1 MSALINALDSSRF
14 PAGILTPKNKGNF
27 MQNKHLRITTLIVAM
42 GLVGAIGG
50 CATQGPGATAP
61 AAVAEKKAVAEQYM
75 FMTFHENGR
84 LYVLGDPALQ
94 RIFMDTGE
102 VALTRTRIGEGPGG
116 RTLIFGMNT
125 DDAKRGG
132 PTAAEMMYDGKQ
144 APAEPF
150 YGEVFKDGRY
160 YVFVD
165 WKDMADYLKHGE
177 VPLTYTEIG
186 TGPKGETVI
195 YALNKDTAK
204 QGRPGA
210 AIERFHKQH
219 PAAAK

>member
-1 MSALINALDSSRF
+1 
-14 PAGILTPKNKGNF
+14 

-42 GLVGAIGG
+42 GLAGALGG
-50 CATQGPGATAP
+50 CATQSAPSGAAKLTAASEKPVAASEKPATAS
-61 AAVAEKKAVAEQYM
+61 EQKAVAEQNL

-94 RIFMDTGE
+94 RIFLETDE
-102 VALTRTRIGEGPGG
+102 VALTRTRIGEGPDGQ
-116 RTLIFGMNT
+116 TLIFGMNK

-132 PTAAEMMYDGKQ
+132 PTDAEMLYDSKL
-144 APAEPF
+144 APAGSF
-150 YGEVFKDGRY
+150 YGEVMKNGRY
-160 YVFVD
+160 YVFVE

-186 TGPKGETVI
+186 AGTKGETVI
-195 YALNKDTAK
+195 YALNKNTAK
-204 QGRPGA
+204 QGKPVA
-210 AIERFHKQH
+210 AIERFRKQH